1 MTTSLRTD
9 WLRPIVAVACFA
21 LPAIA
26 AAQDRQDPAA
36 IQLAVEQYLKSQTA
50 GLPGAVSIN
59 VGAVFPRAVLAPC
72 PALEV
77 FQAPGTRNWGSTMVG
92 VRCSGPA
99 TWTLYVAAQ
108 VRVTGTYVVTARP
121 VPQGRPLE
129 VSDLTTQQGEL
140 TQLPHS
146 ILTDLR
152 HAVGK
157 TPSTNLLPGEPLK
170 QEMLKGALAIQQGQT
185 VKVQSAGNGFRVS
198 ADGLA
203 LNNAQEGQLAQVRTA
218 SGQTVSGVAR
228 GAGVVEVRF

>member
-1 MTTSLRTD
+1 MKITHRTD
-9 WLRPIVAVACFA
+9 WMLLIVTVALA
-21 LPAIA
+21 LLPALS

-36 IQLAVEQYLKSQTA
+36 IQMAVEQYLKSQTT
-50 GLPGAVSIN
+50 GLPGTVSIS

-77 FQAPGTRNWGSTMVG
+77 FQAPGTRNWGATMVG

-99 TWTLYVAAQ
+99 VWSLYVAAQ

-129 VSDLTTQQGEL
+129 ASDLTTQQGEL
-140 TQLPHS
+140 TQLPNS
-146 ILTDLR
+146 VLTDLR

-157 TPSTNLLPGEPLK
+157 TPTINLLPGEPLK
-170 QEMLKGALAIQQGQT
+170 QEMLRAALAIQQGQT
-185 VKVQSAGNGFRVS
+185 VKVQTAGNGFRVS
-198 ADGLA
+198 AEGLA